1 MTLKRPF
8 ISPLP
13 SIGHTGTPLHIPV
26 ILRSSDSLGYC
37 NDIGWLSALLN
48 LLRGESHSSAI
59 RRGLLDKTL
68 RLAHGATCI
77 S

>member
-26 ILRSSDSLGYC
+26 ILRSSDSLGYR
-37 NDIGWLSALLN
+37 NDTGWFTALLN
-48 LLRGESHSSAI
+48 LLT
-59 RRGLLDKTL
+59 GLITL
-68 RLAHGATCI
+68 VREQERFV
-77 S
+77 